1 MPNFAPYFTCMCLH
15 SNKIYG
21 LVIVFSLAMGSIFP
35 GCSKSD
41 QPEGIL
47 PKEQLIKI
55 MIDCY
60 TAEAR
65 LNNFSIPRDSA
76 TKLFVPYEASLLKKY
91 GVSDAELMK
100 TYQYYFD
107 HPTELEKIY
116 EVVIDSLNL
125 QERKVSASASQVN

>member
-1 MPNFAPYFTCMCLH
+1 MA
-15 SNKIYG
+15 
-21 LVIVFSLAMGSIFP
+21 SIFT
-35 GCSKSD
+35 GCGKPD
-41 QPEGIL
+41 HPEGIL
-47 PKEQLIKI
+47 PKDQLIKI

-60 TAEAR
+60 MAEAR
-65 LNNFSIPRDSA
+65 LNNYSIPRDSA

-116 EVVIDSLNL
+116 EAVIDSLNL